1 MHGEKRRG
9 CKDRG
14 EVTLAIV
21 FVTNPKNSNV
31 VPKNEVIMLP
41 SSTIVT
47 FESSSYNRKKAH
59 HSVTPNP
66 KYNYFNRVGRKE
78 EKQNKDSP
86 N

>member
-1 MHGEKRRG
+1 MVRKEEDAKIG
-9 CKDRG
+9 G

-59 HSVTPNP
+59 HSVIPNP
-66 KYNYFNRVGRKE
+66 KCSYFNRVGRKK

>member
-1 MHGEKRRG
+1 MVRKEEDAKI
-9 CKDRG
+9 G

-47 FESSSYNRKKAH
+47 FESSSYNREKSAPFSIKA
-59 HSVTPNP
+59 
-66 KYNYFNRVGRKE
+66 KL
-78 EKQNKDSP
+78 
-86 N
+86 